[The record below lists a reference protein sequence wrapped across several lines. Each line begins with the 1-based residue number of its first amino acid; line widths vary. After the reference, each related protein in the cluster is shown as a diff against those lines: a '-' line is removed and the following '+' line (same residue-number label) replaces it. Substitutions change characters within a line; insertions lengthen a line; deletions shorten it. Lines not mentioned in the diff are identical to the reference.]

1 MQSKESLL
9 LEKMKLQEELSNQ
22 TQQQQIKDTERQAE
36 VSALSLKVDSLSQ
49 QLEALQKQFRSTNTA
64 YQTL

>member
-1 MQSKESLL
+1 
-9 LEKMKLQEELSNQ
+9 MKLQEELSNQ